1 MVTVNATTDYRGKS
15 TDTKPTDADINA
27 LFLEV
32 DTQDFYYFD
41 TDEDWHKVG
50 GANDIKAKSAKIEN
64 TDLIKSL
71 ENLEEVKE
79 DVRDEPMEGIE
90 VEPDEW
96 GEWKE
101 LSEPEP
107 ESKDGGK
114 K

>member
-32 DTQDFYYFD
+32 DTQVFYYFD

-50 GANDIKAKSAKIEN
+50 GSASRAKSAAE
-64 TDLIKSL
+64 TDLKKSVV
-71 ENLEEVKE
+71 NLEEVKE
-79 DVRDEPMEGIE
+79 DVMDEPMEGIE
-90 VEPDEW
+90 IDPEKWDEW
-96 GEWKE
+96 QE

-107 ESKDGGK
+107 ESKSKGK
-114 K
+114 

>member
-15 TDTKPTDADINA
+15 TDTKPADADINA

-50 GANDIKAKSAKIEN
+50 SANESKSKIAE
-64 TDLIKSL
+64 TDLKKY
-71 ENLEEVKE
+71 LEEIKE

-96 GEWKE
+96 GKI
-101 LSEPEP
+101 SEPEP
-107 ESKDGGK
+107 ESKGK
-114 K
+114 

>member
-50 GANDIKAKSAKIEN
+50 GADASRTKSIG
-64 TDLIKSL
+64 TDLKKSV

-79 DVRDEPMEGIE
+79 DVRDEPMEE
-90 VEPDEW
+90 KETQPDEW
-96 GEWKE
+96 GEI
-101 LSEPEP
+101 SEPEP
-107 ESKDGGK
+107 ESKGK
-114 K
+114 

>member
-50 GANDIKAKSAKIEN
+50 GANDTKSKSAE
-64 TDLIKSL
+64 TDLKKSV

-79 DVRDEPMEGIE
+79 DVRDEPMEEKEIE
-90 VEPDEW
+90 LDEW
-96 GEWKE
+96 SDISEP
-101 LSEPEP
+101 EPEP
-107 ESKDGGK
+107 ESKSKGK
-114 K
+114 

>member
-50 GANDIKAKSAKIEN
+50 GANGTKSKIPE

-71 ENLEEVKE
+71 ENFEEIKE
-79 DVRDEPMEGIE
+79 DVRDEPMEEKEIK
-90 VEPDEW
+90 PDEW
-96 GEWKE
+96 GEI
-101 LSEPEP
+101 SEP

>member
-50 GANDIKAKSAKIEN
+50 GSASRAKSAAE
-64 TDLIKSL
+64 TDLKKVL
-71 ENLEEVKE
+71 EEIEPDNLEEVKE
-79 DVRDEPMEGIE
+79 DVRDGPLEEKEIE
-90 VEPDEW
+90 LDEW
-96 GEWKE
+96 GDISEP
-101 LSEPEP
+101 EPEP
-107 ESKDGGK
+107 ESKSKGK
-114 K
+114 

>member
-50 GANDIKAKSAKIEN
+50 GETDSRSVTKSAV
-64 TDLIKSL
+64 TV
-71 ENLEEVKE
+71 ENLDEIKE
-79 DVRDEPMEGIE
+79 DVRDEPMKG
-90 VEPDEW
+90 VEAKL
-96 GEWKE
+96 GEWNE
-101 LSEPEP
+101 LTEP
-107 ESKDGGK
+107 ESKDGEEK
-114 K
+114 

>member
-50 GANDIKAKSAKIEN
+50 GSASKAKSVE
-64 TDLIKSL
+64 TDLKKSL
-71 ENLEEVKE
+71 ENLEEIKE
-79 DVRDEPMEGIE
+79 DVRDEPMEE
-90 VEPDEW
+90 KETQLDEW
-96 GEWKE
+96 CEISE
-101 LSEPEP
+101 PEPEP
-107 ESKDGGK
+107 ESKSKGK
-114 K
+114 

>member
-1 MVTVNATTDYRGKS
+1 MAVTVNATTDYRGKS
-15 TDTKPTDADINA
+15 TDIKPTDADINA

-50 GANDIKAKSAKIEN
+50 GSASRAKSAAK
-64 TDLIKSL
+64 TDLKKSV
-71 ENLEEVKE
+71 ENLEEIKE

-90 VEPDEW
+90 IEPEKWDELQ
-96 GEWKE
+96 E

-107 ESKDGGK
+107 ESKSKASDET
-114 K
+114 

>member
-15 TDTKPTDADINA
+15 TDTRPTDADINA

-50 GANDIKAKSAKIEN
+50 SSASRAKSAAE
-64 TDLIKSL
+64 TDLKKSV

-79 DVRDEPMEGIE
+79 DVRDEPMEEKEIKL
-90 VEPDEW
+90 DEW
-96 GEWKE
+96 GEI
-101 LSEPEP
+101 SEP
-107 ESKDGGK
+107 ESKARDEK
-114 K
+114 

>member
-15 TDTKPTDADINA
+15 TDPKPTDADINA

-50 GANDIKAKSAKIEN
+50 GADASKAKSAE
-64 TDLIKSL
+64 TDLKKSV

-79 DVRDEPMEGIE
+79 DVRDEPLEE
-90 VEPDEW
+90 KETQFDEW
-96 GEWKE
+96 GEI
-101 LSEPEP
+101 SEPEP
-107 ESKDGGK
+107 ESKSKGE
-114 K
+114 